1 LPAPNP
7 EVIVM
12 SQRLDPAALDRRR
25 LLLGAAGGA
34 ALGLL
39 PWERVLA
46 DHPDAA
52 PDLILHGGRIHRM
65 DRRRRRVEALAI
77 RGGRI
82 VASGDDRRILGL
94 RGPATRVVDLSG
106 RTVIPGLNDSHTH
119 LIRGGLHYN
128 LELRWDGVP
137 SLAIAMRMLREQAA
151 RTPAPQWIQI
161 VGGFS
166 IHQFAEKR
174 LPTLAEL
181 NAAAPDTPVYLLNVY
196 DRALLNRAAL
206 RAIGWTRD
214 TPDPP
219 AGGVIERD
227 RRGNPTGVV
236 IARPG
241 PRILLQTLA
250 LAPRLGFD
258 DELNSTR
265 QFMREYNRLG
275 VTSVA
280 DAGGGFQ
287 RFPED
292 YRVIEALHRRGELT
306 LRIAYNLF
314 TQTPGRELDDLA
326 AWGAMRRQWEGDSY
340 YRMNGAGENLVVAAA
355 DFENF
360 VEPRPEL
367 GVGMEEALEAAV
379 RRVFDNGWGFRLHA
393 TYGESIKRFL
403 DVFER
408 IDRDIPFAGKH
419 WILDHAET
427 ISRPD
432 IDRVAGLG
440 GIVAVQHRMAFVGEE
455 FVARYGAEAAESAP
469 PLRDLL
475 EAGVAVVAGSDGTRA
490 SGYNPWTTLYWL
502 TTGRTLG
509 GLRMAS
515 ARNLLDRTEALALST
530 SEAARVSREDD
541 DKGSLEDG
549 KLADIAVL
557 SDDYFSVEDEAIKG
571 LSSVL
576 TVLGGRVV
584 HADGPFRELAPPP
597 LKVSPDW
604 SPVAF
609 YGGYWR
615 GSGDGGIEVDPR
627 AGESRTRKVDP
638 DHVAELRRRVFS
650 GCRAHGDGADPLA
663 CICGDA

>member
-1 LPAPNP
+1 
-7 EVIVM
+7 M
-12 SQRLDPAALDRRR
+12 SHPYDPTQPGRRR
-25 LLLGAAGGA
+25 LMGGALAGA
-34 ALGLL
+34 ALSVL
-39 PWERVLA
+39 PWERVMA
-46 DHPDAA
+46 DNPAAA
-52 PDLILHGGRIHRM
+52 PDLVLHGGRIHRM
-65 DRRRRRVEALAI
+65 DRRRQRIEALAI
-77 RGGRI
+77 RNGRI
-82 VASGDDRRILGL
+82 VASGDDRRILALKG
-94 RGPATRVVDLSG
+94 ANTRVVDLSG

-137 SLAIAMRMLREQAA
+137 SLAIALRMLKEQAA
-151 RTPAPQWIQI
+151 RTPAPQWVQV

-166 IHQFAEKR
+166 MHQFAEKR
-174 LPTLAEL
+174 LPSLDEL
-181 NAAAPDTPVYLLNVY
+181 NEAAPDTPVYLLNVY
-196 DRALLNRAAL
+196 DRAMLNRAAL

-219 AGGVIERD
+219 PGGVIERD
-227 RRGNPTGVV
+227 RRGNPTGIV
-236 IARPG
+236 IARPS
-241 PRILLQTLA
+241 PRLLLQTLA
-250 LAPRLGFD
+250 LAPRLSLE

-280 DAGGGFQ
+280 DAGGGAQ
-287 RFPED
+287 RFPDD
-292 YRVIEALHRRGELT
+292 YRVIEALHQRGELT

-326 AWGAMRRQWEGDSY
+326 AWGTMRRQWEGDSY
-340 YRMNGAGENLVVAAA
+340 YRMNGAGENLVAAAA

-367 GVGMEEALEAAV
+367 GIGMEDALDAAV

-393 TYGESIKRFL
+393 TYGESITRFL
-403 DVFER
+403 DVFDR
-408 IDRDIPFAGKH
+408 VNRDIPFANRH

-427 ISRPD
+427 ITRPD
-432 IDRVAGLG
+432 IDRVARLG
-440 GIVAVQHRMAFVGEE
+440 GIVAVQHRMAYVGEE
-455 FVARYGAEAAESAP
+455 FVARYGADAARAAP
-469 PLRDLL
+469 PLQDFLD
-475 EAGVAVVAGSDGTRA
+475 AGVPLVAGSDGTRA

-509 GLRMAS
+509 GLQLAS
-515 ARNLLDRTEALALST
+515 PRHRLGRLEALALST
-530 SEAARVSREDD
+530 SEAARVSREED

-549 KLADIAVL
+549 KLADLAVL
-557 SDDYFSVEDEAIKG
+557 SSDYFSVEDDAIKG

-584 HADGPFRELAPPP
+584 HAAAPFASLAPPP

-615 GSGDGGIEVDPR
+615 GAVTGGLEADPKAADSR
-627 AGESRTRKVDP
+627 ARRVDP
-638 DHVAELRRRVFS
+638 DHVRDLRRRVAH
-650 GCRAHGDGADPLA
+650 GCHAHGDGGDPLA